1 MPDRLLAFDA
11 HDLVNLA
18 AIDFRTRCSLLGL
31 YFLNLTVS
39 FSPTFRQKRNK
50 RYRILVKFPAISR
63 RLYRHRMLSP
73 KPSTINEAA
82 LAEVSTAVDLSPGT
96 RTCFPKPET
105 MTFLR
110 GLG

>member
-18 AIDFRTRCSLLGL
+18 AIDFRTQSPPLLGL

-50 RYRILVKFPAISR
+50 RYRTLVKFSAISQR
-63 RLYRHRMLSP
+63 IYRHRMLSP
-73 KPSTINEAA
+73 KPSTINETA
-82 LAEVSTAVDLSPGT
+82 LAEVSTAVDL
-96 RTCFPKPET
+96 
-105 MTFLR
+105 
-110 GLG
+110 

>member
-18 AIDFRTRCSLLGL
+18 AIDFRTRSPLLGL

-50 RYRILVKFPAISR
+50 RYRTLVKFPAISQR
-63 RLYRHRMLSP
+63 IYRHRMLSP
-73 KPSTINEAA
+73 KPSTINETA
-82 LAEVSTAVDLSPGT
+82 LAEVSTALDL
-96 RTCFPKPET
+96 
-105 MTFLR
+105 
-110 GLG
+110 